1 MNEYQLIVIGAGPGG
16 YTAALTGAKL
26 GLRTAIIEKS
36 DLGGTCLNRGCIPTK
51 ALLHASE
58 TYQAALSSDG
68 MGIHA
73 SDVSVDVSKLYEFKS
88 RTVEKLRNGVQMLL
102 KSAKVDIIRGKATI
116 GPERV
121 VSVDGPDEGLYKAE
135 RILIATGA
143 EPSRPPIPGLDS
155 EGVLTSDELLEKL
168 DRLPSSIV
176 IIGGGVIG
184 VEFATFFSDLGCEV
198 TVIEALDRLLHNM
211 DRELGQG
218 LAVQLKKRGVKVCT
232 SSTVSKVEKTA
243 DGLEVE
249 FTQKGK
255 DDKAIGEKVLCAI
268 GRRPYTDG
276 LLAAGM
282 NLEMDGRR
290 IRVDGQ
296 FRTSLEGIY
305 AIGDVSSKIQL
316 AHVATAQAIACV
328 KAIAGAED
336 EADLNVVPSCVYT
349 RPEIASVGM
358 TEEEAKAAGIK
369 VKSAKVTMFSNAR
382 TIIAGGE
389 RGYMKL
395 LSDEQT
401 GVLIGAQLMCERA
414 SDMIGEL
421 SQAIAGKQKPHDL
434 LKAMRP
440 HPTFEEAMTEALT
453 NLATPGAK

>member
-73 SDVSVDVSKLYEFKS
+73 SDVSVDVAKLYEFKS
-88 RTVEKLRNGVQMLL
+88 QTVEKLRNGVQMLL

-121 VSVDGPDEGLYKAE
+121 VSVD
-135 RILIATGA
+135 GA

-198 TVIEALDRLLHNM
+198 TVIEALDRLLPNM

-232 SSTVSKVEKTA
+232 SSAVSKVEKTA

-268 GRRPYTDG
+268 GRKPYTDG

-305 AIGDVSSKIQL
+305 AIGDVSSRIQL

-336 EADLNVVPSCVYT
+336 ETDLNVVPSCVYT